1 MLVAYLGEPGPDEVV
16 DYLARGA
23 TWGWIIGL
31 TSGGE
36 LGFPGEVSY
45 GAAKAALEHFTLS
58 AAAEL
63 GPHGVTANL
72 VHPPVTDTGWGTDEV
87 RAHVAASSALFTVA
101 QPEEVARVVAFL
113 ASTAARSVTGNTVR
127 MR

>member
-1 MLVAYLGEPGPDEVV
+1 M
-16 DYLARGA
+16 
-23 TWGWIIGL
+23 GL

-36 LGFPGEVSY
+36 LGFLGEVSY

-58 AAAEL
+58 SAAEL